1 MEDAQD
7 GQFEQRC
14 KECRRWNEIRER
26 VRISDLIT
34 TAASKVETR
43 ITDPDFKPTLSDYLK
58 LLQLEKEMVDEQVSE
73 IKVTWVPPKE

>member
-7 GQFEQRC
+7 EQFEQQC
-14 KECRRWNEIRER
+14 KKCRRWNEIRER
-26 VRISDLIT
+26 VRISELIT
-34 TAASKVETR
+34 SAASKVETR
-43 ITDPDFKPTLSDYLK
+43 ISDPEFKPTLSDYLK